1 MKKLSL
7 LGMMCLVAL
16 SFGLFANCSEESGSG
31 SGSGGNGNNSAYVDL
46 GLPSGTKWKT
56 QNEGV
61 NSYYT
66 FDEAVSRFGNQLPSQ
81 AQWIELYNECT
92 WYWNGDGYSVFGPN
106 GNSIDLPAL
115 GRNYNNYENGLN
127 GYYWTSTSAGA
138 EVAKCMFFDASH
150 GYIISDYRYEALS
163 VRLVQQGR

>member
-16 SFGLFANCSEESGSG
+16 SFGLFANCSDESGSG

-66 FDEAVSRFGNQLPSQ
+66 
-81 AQWIELYNECT
+81 
-92 WYWNGDGYSVFGPN
+92 
-106 GNSIDLPAL
+106 
-115 GRNYNNYENGLN
+115 
-127 GYYWTSTSAGA
+127 
-138 EVAKCMFFDASH
+138 
-150 GYIISDYRYEALS
+150 
-163 VRLVQQGR
+163 